1 MFEQLQQ
8 PFAFE
13 IPATGNIF
21 LTFFDNIPMGYRIR
35 FKPVT
40 LPAQIAPLDG
50 CRDPTVNQTGVV
62 ATVVRIDIH

>member
-13 IPATGNIF
+13 IHAAGNIV
-21 LTFFDNIPMGYRIR
+21 LTFLNNIPMTYRIR

-40 LPAQIAPLDG
+40 LPAQIAPLDR
-50 CRDPTVNQTGVV
+50 CRPLTVNQTGVI
-62 ATVVRIDIH
+62 ATVVRIEIH